1 MSSTVIIHIKLLSL
15 QLRNLNSVVT
25 TQNKYSFKVNKQ
37 MTWLA
42 NEMLNSFSNHNYNVN
57 FCFMLYSKM
66 KIR

>member
-42 NEMLNSFSNHNYNVN
+42 NEMLNSF
-57 FCFMLYSKM
+57 
-66 KIR
+66 